1 MAWDTFKAALKRHC
15 EGGIAIPGKEVIGAG
30 PPSKENMRGKY
41 EGIGDDGIGDDGIGD
56 DGKREKRTLAARAFG
71 KKKGNWPGHRRII
84 DKSGLEHRGNIKAI
98 DREKAMDRD
107 TAEL

>member
-15 EGGIAIPGKEVIGAG
+15 EGGIAISGKEVIGAG
-30 PPSKENMRGKY
+30 PPSKEKMRGKY
-41 EGIGDDGIGDDGIGD
+41 EGIGDDGIGD

-84 DKSGLEHRGNIKAI
+84 DKSGLGHRGNITAI
-98 DREKAMDRD
+98 DRD